1 MGGEGGIAPRDL
13 DGAAVVENCL
23 RVCEEPPRAGPRAH
37 KVLGGLLARF
47 PEIEMARK
55 EVDRLIAST
64 VERLG
69 DLGHPQM

>member
-1 MGGEGGIAPRDL
+1 MAGEGGITPRDL

-47 PEIEMARK
+47 PKIEMARK